1 MKHGDFTHIDIPAD
15 DTGRATRFYTQLFG
29 WSFTDSGF
37 GDYQL
42 FTTPVGEEGM
52 GGGIGMRGE
61 SAPERVLSYV
71 HVDSIDETVARAIE
85 LGGSLKAPKAE
96 VPGMG
101 SYATLL
107 DSEGNEIALWE
118 RAPGR

>member
-1 MKHGDFTHIDIPAD
+1 MKNGDFTHIDIPAD
-15 DTGRATRFYTQLFG
+15 DTGRATRFYTELFG

-37 GDYQL
+37 GDFHL

-52 GGGIGMRGE
+52 GGAIGKRGE
-61 SAPERVLSYV
+61 TAPERMLAYV
-71 HVDSIDETVARAIE
+71 HVDSIDQTVARAIE
-85 LGGSLKAPKAE
+85 LGGSLKAPREE
-96 VPGMG
+96 VPGIG

>member
-15 DTGRATRFYTQLFG
+15 DPPRAIRFYSEIFG
-29 WSFTDSGF
+29 WSFEDSGF
-37 GDYQL
+37 GEYQL
-42 FTTPVGEEGM
+42 FTTPVGEEGV
-52 GGGIGMRGE
+52 GGGIGRRGDTVPDRLT
-61 SAPERVLSYV
+61 AYV
-71 HVDSIDETVARAIE
+71 HVDSIDETVARAMA
-85 LGGSLKAPKAE
+85 LGGSVKTPKDE

-118 RAPGR
+118 HAAGR